1 MEKQRL
7 IDSFHKNSMEVVK
20 VHVQEWKGQEYVD
33 VRVWYS
39 ERAGQNGAENVTR
52 KGICISTELLP
63 DLIRALEKAQLSIDG
78 PEVYAG
84 RLRHRL
90 AEITH
95 GEDPGRANAKRSIQD
110 PCLDEEIQ
118 GEI

>member
-7 IDSFHKNSMEVVK
+7 IDSFHKNSVEVIK

-33 VRVWYS
+33 MRIWYS

-63 DLIRALEKAQLSIDG
+63 DLIRALEKAQAFINDG
-78 PEVYAG
+78 ELPEETRSEA
-84 RLRHRL
+84 
-90 AEITH
+90 
-95 GEDPGRANAKRSIQD
+95 PGATNGQGD
-110 PCLDEEIQ
+110 DHLPCRT
-118 GEI
+118 